1 MFFLCFK
8 FISNITIPKN
18 IGKIKINWNK
28 KLTTTSTLY
37 QTAFASKGLR
47 FTHENGNLRL
57 GLCNGTKLRRT
68 DLESES
74 LLFVEFICHCLTQ
87 LEELKTI
94 WLWRRHF
101 RATFSDRPVA
111 ACCCQLHCLRY
122 VHERERIVKELRAA
136 STRVRIILKTHFF
149 TNQPSSYMK
158 AVNAVNK
165 TLFLKPFSRV
175 FFLWIRRIFE
185 FWRVDYWNGILSNS
199 VKHVVSFHPD
209 SCGRG
214 LRFTSVAELRFKEH
228 VTLKHLLY
236 WRCKQRRVSLARLI
250 NLLTQCKYS
259 W

>member
-122 VHERERIVKELRAA
+122 IHERERTEG
-136 STRVRIILKTHFF
+136 RVHTSPDNFKNSFFHESAVQLYESSECGQQNPLFEAVFQSVFLVDPTHFRILACRLLKRDIIQF
-149 TNQPSSYMK
+149 SKACGFISPGFVRTRPAFYVSSRTPIQGTRYVE
-158 AVNAVNK
+158 APPV
-165 TLFLKPFSRV
+165 
-175 FFLWIRRIFE
+175 
-185 FWRVDYWNGILSNS
+185 
-199 VKHVVSFHPD
+199 
-209 SCGRG
+209 
-214 LRFTSVAELRFKEH
+214 
-228 VTLKHLLY
+228 
-236 WRCKQRRVSLARLI
+236 
-250 NLLTQCKYS
+250 LTV
-259 W
+259 